1 MSDNQYEFSP
11 EQNSILLD
19 LANKMK
25 FVGIFEIVLGGIYV
39 LTAVGGMFQNIGS
52 GIVQVFLGYL
62 TLNASKFFLNIVQT
76 EGNDITHLMSAM
88 LELKKLYSIQ
98 FWLNIILIVF
108 VVIGLILGAFG
119 LAALATGKV

>member
-25 FVGIFEIVLGGIYV
+25 FVGIFEIVLGAIYV
-39 LTAVGGMFQNIGS
+39 LTAFGGMIQNIGS
-52 GIVQVFLGYL
+52 GIVQVLLGYL

-98 FWLNIILIVF
+98 FWMNIILIVF